1 MSDNYSFMKSSEAQS
16 IGDYSPY
23 QDKQANNYIND
34 LNNGVY
40 TNNSL
45 SLVNFDLGAIYN
57 SQKYTDTAELSVI
70 IPITMVAACRKATGL
85 TDTGADGPLSALC
98 SIKTNFLN
106 LIHQADLQINGKTV
120 ESTQPF
126 INVARNFQMLSE
138 MGTNDLETIGPTLL
152 GTNQLD
158 SYKSMRYSAAASG
171 SGNSGNGLSNN
182 RIYSHGTSTHGNG
195 VDNQTAA
202 AVAQNNFIN
211 NTALQ
216 FKHGRYID
224 TSSNINNMSALLT
237 TSNMNN
243 ELRPYYTRSTDVSG
257 SYHIWYDYA
266 VIKLCNVFESLNKIG
281 LVKRF
286 DATVRLW
293 INTGTVNITVANPGT
308 GTNLDYSITAA
319 NNTFSNTC
327 PLMIN
332 YLARN
337 DNVVTY
343 PSTTAG
349 IVAGLYIAKPPTT
362 SFNGVNL
369 ASSGA
374 SHPLQNCRLYYPQIT
389 LQPEKSII
397 YAEQNRNKKVVYRSV
412 VSNIYTN
419 LTGAFNALVNAG
431 IVHPTGVLVCP
442 FISNSVSAGLGDYQ
456 WKSPFDSAPFT
467 TSPCSLTNFNVQIGG
482 TNVLQSTLSYT
493 YEHFLQQVN
502 LAEQLT
508 SADFGVSTGLIHQ
521 DFWQWSKFYYCN
533 VERSALADK
542 LQPRNVNISFNN
554 NSNVAI
560 DVLVFIFYSDELTID
575 VETGI
580 VNK

>member
-1 MSDNYSFMKSSEAQS
+1 MKSSEAQS

-45 SLVNFDLGAIYN
+45 TLLNFDLGAIYN
-57 SQKYTDTAELSVI
+57 SQKYTDTSELSVV
-70 IPITMVAACRKATGL
+70 IPITMVAAFRKATGL
-85 TDTGADGPLSALC
+85 TDTGSGASASALC

-126 INVARNFQMLSE
+126 LNVARNFQMLSE
-138 MGTNDLETIGPTLL
+138 MSTNDLATIGPTIL
-152 GTNQLD
+152 GTDHLD
-158 SYKSMRYSAAASG
+158 TYKSMRYSGAASG
-171 SGNSGNGLSNN
+171 TGNSGNGMSNN
-182 RIYSHGTSTHGNG
+182 RIYGHGTSLHTNN
-195 VDNQTAA
+195 VENQSAI
-202 AVAQNNFIN
+202 AVQNNHLN

-224 TSSNINNMSALLT
+224 TSANTNNLGAILT
-237 TSNMNN
+237 TTQLNN
-243 ELRPYYTRSTDVSG
+243 EFRPYYTRSTDVSG

-266 VIKLCNVFESLNKIG
+266 VIKLGHIFESLNKIG

-293 INTGTVNITVANPGT
+293 INTGTINATIANPRVDN
-308 GTNLDYSITAA
+308 NLDYSITPA

-327 PLMIN
+327 PLMLN
-332 YLARN
+332 YLGVN
-337 DNVVTY
+337 SSFPTY
-343 PSTTAG
+343 PADTSG
-349 IVAGLYIAKPPTT
+349 CVAGLYIAKPPAT

-442 FISNSVSAGLGDYQ
+442 FISNTVSAGLGDYQ

>member
-57 SQKYTDTAELSVI
+57 SQKYTDTTELSVV
-70 IPITMVAACRKATGL
+70 IPITMVAAFRTATGL
-85 TDTGADGPLSALC
+85 TTTGSGASASALC

-126 INVARNFQMLSE
+126 LNVARNFQMLSE
-138 MGTNDLETIGPTLL
+138 MSTNDLATIGPTIL
-152 GTNQLD
+152 GTDHLD
-158 SYKSMRYSAAASG
+158 TYKSMRYSGATSG
-171 SGNSGNGLSNN
+171 TGNSGNGMSNN
-182 RIYSHGTSTHGNG
+182 RIYGHGTSLHTNN
-195 VDNQTAA
+195 VENQSAIS
-202 AVAQNNFIN
+202 VQNNHLN

-224 TSSNINNMSALLT
+224 TSANTNNLGAILT
-237 TSNMNN
+237 TAQLNN
-243 ELRPYYTRSTDVSG
+243 EFRPYYTKSTDVSG

-266 VIKLCNVFESLNKIG
+266 VIKLGHIFESLNKIG

-293 INTGTVNITVANPGT
+293 INTGTVNITIANPRVDN
-308 GTNLDYSITAA
+308 NLDYSITAA

-327 PLMIN
+327 PLMLN
-332 YLARN
+332 YLGVN
-337 DNVVTY
+337 SNFPTY
-343 PSTTAG
+343 PSDTSG
-349 IVAGLYIAKPPTT
+349 CVAGLYIAKPPVT
-362 SFNGVNL
+362 SFNGINL
-369 ASSGA
+369 GSSGA

-442 FISNSVSAGLGDYQ
+442 FISNTVSAGLGDYQ

-467 TSPCSLTNFNVQIGG
+467 TSPCSLTNFNVKIGG